1 MKWNNLFK
9 SRKRD
14 INRDST
20 KSIDSEAVEISIS
33 SNQPYQVMTDLN
45 EEGIVESRTFTESLT
60 MKTEGMPNSIKIPVK
75 VYYDAENLFQLILY
89 LPDAKTNRKI
99 RGLNSND
106 SNDNVDLWIFL
117 ENGEFF
123 IIFPEYVNPYMDK
136 EGVITAFQLNL
147 SNMGFHSELKELAN
161 KYSPE
166 EICRIVRTKL
176 ETIDIAEID
185 PKILCN
191 NNDTIDCPEISVS
204 PGSSTILKKAFNAV
218 QP

>member
-1 MKWNNLFK
+1 MKWSNLFK
-9 SRKRD
+9 SRKRGTYSG
-14 INRDST
+14 ST
-20 KSIDSEAVEISIS
+20 RSCDSEAVGISIS
-33 SNQPYQVMTDLN
+33 SDQPYQVMTDLN
-45 EEGIVESRTFTESLT
+45 EEGIVESRTFTESLE
-60 MKTEGMPNSIKIPVK
+60 MKTENMHNSIKIPVK

-99 RGLNSND
+99 RELN

-123 IIFPEYVNPYMDK
+123 IIFPEYVNPYMDN
-136 EGVITAFQLNL
+136 EGIITVFQLNL
-147 SNMGFHSELKELAN
+147 SNTGFHSELKELAK

-176 ETIDIAEID
+176 TTIDIAEID

-204 PGSSTILKKAFNAV
+204 PGSCAILKKAFNAV
-218 QP
+218 QQ

>member
-33 SNQPYQVMTDLN
+33 SDQPYHVLTDQN
-45 EEGIVESRTFTESLT
+45 EEGIVESRTFTESME
-60 MKTEGMPNSIKIPVK
+60 MKTENMHNSIKIPVK
-75 VYYDAENLFQLILY
+75 VYYDAKNLFQLILY

-99 RGLNSND
+99 RGLNSNE
-106 SNDNVDLWIFL
+106 NVDLWIFL

-123 IIFPEYVNPYMDK
+123 IIFPEFINPYMDN
-136 EGVITAFQLNL
+136 EGIITVFQLNL
-147 SNMGFHSELKELAN
+147 SNTGFHSELKELAN
-161 KYSPE
+161 IYSPE

-176 ETIDIAEID
+176 TTIDIAAID

-204 PGSSTILKKAFNAV
+204 PGSCAILKKAFNAV

>member
-1 MKWNNLFK
+1 MKWNTLFK
-9 SRKRD
+9 SRKID
-14 INRDST
+14 INRGST

-33 SNQPYQVMTDLN
+33 SDQPYHVLTDQN
-45 EEGIVESRTFTESLT
+45 EEDIMESRTFTESLE
-60 MKTEGMPNSIKIPVK
+60 MKTKNMHNSIKIPVK
-75 VYYDAENLFQLILY
+75 VYYDAKNLFQLILY

-99 RGLNSND
+99 RELN

-166 EICRIVRTKL
+166 EVCRIVRSKL
-176 ETIDIAEID
+176 TTIDIAEIG

-204 PGSSTILKKAFNAV
+204 PGSATILKKAFNAV

>member
-1 MKWNNLFK
+1 MKWNNIFK
-9 SRKRD
+9 SRKRGS
-14 INRDST
+14 NNSST
-20 KSIDSEAVEISIS
+20 KSRDSEAVEISIS
-33 SNQPYQVMTDLN
+33 SDQPYHVLTDQN
-45 EEGIVESRTFTESLT
+45 EEDVMESRTFTESLE
-60 MKTEGMPNSIKIPVK
+60 MKTENMHNSIKIPVK
-75 VYYDAENLFQLILY
+75 VYYDAKNLFQLILY

-99 RGLNSND
+99 RELN

-136 EGVITAFQLNL
+136 EGVITAFQLNI

-166 EICRIVRTKL
+166 EVCHIVRSKL
-176 ETIDIAEID
+176 TTIDITEIN

-204 PGSSTILKKAFNAV
+204 PGSSAILKKAFNAV

>member
-33 SNQPYQVMTDLN
+33 SDQPYHVLTDQN
-45 EEGIVESRTFTESLT
+45 EEDIMESRTFTESLE
-60 MKTEGMPNSIKIPVK
+60 MKTENMHNSIKIPVK

-99 RGLNSND
+99 RELN

-147 SNMGFHSELKELAN
+147 SNTGFHSELKELAN

-204 PGSSTILKKAFNAV
+204 PGSCAILKKAFNAV

>member
-9 SRKRD
+9 LRKRGTYSG
-14 INRDST
+14 ST
-20 KSIDSEAVEISIS
+20 RSRDSEAVEISIS
-33 SNQPYQVMTDLN
+33 SDQPYQVMTDLN

-99 RGLNSND
+99 RGLNSNE
-106 SNDNVDLWIFL
+106 NVDLWIFL

-123 IIFPEYVNPYMDK
+123 IIFPKFINPYMDN
-136 EGVITAFQLNL
+136 EGIITVFQLNL
-147 SNMGFHSELKELAN
+147 SNTGFHSELKELAN

-166 EICRIVRTKL
+166 EVCRIVRTKL

-204 PGSSTILKKAFNAV
+204 PGSCAILKKAFNAV

>member
-33 SNQPYQVMTDLN
+33 SDQPYHVLTDQN
-45 EEGIVESRTFTESLT
+45 EEDIMESRTFTESLE
-60 MKTEGMPNSIKIPVK
+60 MKTENMHNSIKIPVK

-99 RGLNSND
+99 RELN

-123 IIFPEYVNPYMDK
+123 IIFPEFINPYMDN
-136 EGVITAFQLNL
+136 EGIITVFQLNL
-147 SNMGFHSELKELAN
+147 SNTGFHSELKELAN

-176 ETIDIAEID
+176 TTIDIAEID

-204 PGSSTILKKAFNAV
+204 PGSCAILKKAFNAV

>member
-14 INRDST
+14 SNNSST
-20 KSIDSEAVEISIS
+20 RSRDSEAVEISIS
-33 SNQPYQVMTDLN
+33 SDQPYQVMTDLN

-60 MKTEGMPNSIKIPVK
+60 MKTEDMPNSIKIPVK

-99 RGLNSND
+99 RGLNSNE
-106 SNDNVDLWIFL
+106 NVDLWIFL
-117 ENGEFF
+117 GNGEFF
-123 IIFPEYVNPYMDK
+123 IIFPEFINPYMDN
-136 EGVITAFQLNL
+136 EGIITAFQLNL
-147 SNMGFHSELKELAN
+147 SNTGFHSELKKLAN

-166 EICRIVRTKL
+166 EVCRIVRTKL

-204 PGSSTILKKAFNAV
+204 PGSCAILKKAFNAV

>member
-9 SRKRD
+9 SRKRCT
-14 INRDST
+14 NSSST

-33 SNQPYQVMTDLN
+33 SDQPYHVLADQN
-45 EEGIVESRTFTESLT
+45 EEGIVESRTFTESLD

-99 RGLNSND
+99 RELN

-147 SNMGFHSELKELAN
+147 SNTCFHSELNDLAN

-166 EICRIVRTKL
+166 EVCRIVRSKL

-204 PGSSTILKKAFNAV
+204 PGSCAILKKAFNAV

>member
-45 EEGIVESRTFTESLT
+45 EEGIVESRTFTESLE
-60 MKTEGMPNSIKIPVK
+60 MKTENMHNSIKIPVK
-75 VYYDAENLFQLILY
+75 VYYDAKNLFQLILY
-89 LPDAKTNRKI
+89 LTDAKTNRKI
-99 RGLNSND
+99 RELN

-123 IIFPEYVNPYMDK
+123 IIFPEFINPYMDN
-136 EGVITAFQLNL
+136 EGIITVFQLNL

-166 EICRIVRTKL
+166 EVCHIVRSKL
-176 ETIDIAEID
+176 TTIDIAEID

-191 NNDTIDCPEISVS
+191 NNDTIDCPEISVF
-204 PGSSTILKKAFNAV
+204 PGSSAILKKAFDAV
-218 QP
+218 QQ

>member
-1 MKWNNLFK
+1 M
-9 SRKRD
+9 
-14 INRDST
+14 
-20 KSIDSEAVEISIS
+20 
-33 SNQPYQVMTDLN
+33 
-45 EEGIVESRTFTESLT
+45 ESRTFTESLE
-60 MKTEGMPNSIKIPVK
+60 MKTENMHNSIKIPVK

-99 RGLNSND
+99 RELN

-136 EGVITAFQLNL
+136 EGVITAFQLNI

-166 EICRIVRTKL
+166 EVCHIVRSKL
-176 ETIDIAEID
+176 TTIDIAEIG

>member
-9 SRKRD
+9 SRKRCT
-14 INRDST
+14 NSSST

-33 SNQPYQVMTDLN
+33 SDQPYHVLADQN
-45 EEGIVESRTFTESLT
+45 EEGIVESRTFTESLD

-99 RGLNSND
+99 RELN

-147 SNMGFHSELKELAN
+147 SNTGFHSELKELAN

-204 PGSSTILKKAFNAV
+204 PGSCAILKKAFNAV

>member
-9 SRKRD
+9 LRKRGTYSG
-14 INRDST
+14 ST
-20 KSIDSEAVEISIS
+20 RSRDSEAVEISIS
-33 SNQPYQVMTDLN
+33 SDQPYQVMTDLN
-45 EEGIVESRTFTESLT
+45 EESIVESRTFTESLT

-99 RGLNSND
+99 RGLNSNE
-106 SNDNVDLWIFL
+106 NVDLWIFL

-123 IIFPEYVNPYMDK
+123 IIFPEFINPYMDN
-136 EGVITAFQLNL
+136 EGIITVFQLNL
-147 SNMGFHSELKELAN
+147 SNTGFHSELKELAN

-166 EICRIVRTKL
+166 EVCHIVRSKL
-176 ETIDIAEID
+176 TTIDITEIN

-204 PGSSTILKKAFNAV
+204 PGSCAILKKAFNAV

>member
-9 SRKRD
+9 SRKRGTYSC
-14 INRDST
+14 ST
-20 KSIDSEAVEISIS
+20 RSRDSEAVEISIS

-45 EEGIVESRTFTESLT
+45 EESIVESRTFTESLT
-60 MKTEGMPNSIKIPVK
+60 MKTEGIPNSIKIPVK
-75 VYYDAENLFQLILY
+75 VYYDAENLFQIILY
-89 LPDAKTNRKI
+89 LPDAETNRKI
-99 RGLNSND
+99 RELNSNE
-106 SNDNVDLWIFL
+106 NVDLWIFL

-147 SNMGFHSELKELAN
+147 SNTGFHSGLKELAN
-161 KYSPE
+161 QYTPE

-176 ETIDIAEID
+176 ATIDIAEID

-191 NNDTIDCPEISVS
+191 NNDPIDCPEISIS

>member
-9 SRKRD
+9 LRKRGTYSG
-14 INRDST
+14 ST
-20 KSIDSEAVEISIS
+20 RSRDSEAVEISIS
-33 SNQPYQVMTDLN
+33 SDQPYQVMTDLN
-45 EEGIVESRTFTESLT
+45 EESIVESRTFTESLT

-99 RGLNSND
+99 RGLNSNE
-106 SNDNVDLWIFL
+106 NVDLWIFL

-123 IIFPEYVNPYMDK
+123 IIFPEFINPYMDN
-136 EGVITAFQLNL
+136 EGIITVFQLNL
-147 SNMGFHSELKELAN
+147 SNTGFHSELKELAN

-204 PGSSTILKKAFNAV
+204 PGSCAILKKAFNAV
-218 QP
+218 QQ

>member
-9 SRKRD
+9 LRKRGTYSG
-14 INRDST
+14 ST
-20 KSIDSEAVEISIS
+20 RSRDSEAVEISIS
-33 SNQPYQVMTDLN
+33 SDQPYQVMTDLN
-45 EEGIVESRTFTESLT
+45 EESIVESRTFTESLT

-99 RGLNSND
+99 RGLNSNE
-106 SNDNVDLWIFL
+106 NVDLWIFL

-123 IIFPEYVNPYMDK
+123 IIFPKFINPYMDN
-136 EGVITAFQLNL
+136 EGIITVFQLNL
-147 SNMGFHSELKELAN
+147 SNTGFHSELKELAN

-204 PGSSTILKKAFNAV
+204 PGSCAILKKAFNAV
-218 QP
+218 QQ